1 MFVSDMAQS
10 CSSGGTVA
18 INLVCR
24 VQNQLKGKSA
34 FNNLILLN
42 ISCLFFFNRGI
53 QEAAGKFCFYSCCF
67 PIHAEK
73 HLLL

>member
-42 ISCLFFFNRGI
+42 ISCLFFF
-53 QEAAGKFCFYSCCF
+53 Q
-67 PIHAEK
+67 
-73 HLLL
+73 